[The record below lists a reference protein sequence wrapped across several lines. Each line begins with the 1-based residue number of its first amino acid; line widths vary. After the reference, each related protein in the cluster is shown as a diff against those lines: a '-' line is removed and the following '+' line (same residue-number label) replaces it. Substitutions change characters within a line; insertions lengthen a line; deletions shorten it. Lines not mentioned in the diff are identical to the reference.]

1 MVRTVS
7 HTWAR
12 GKRVVRAGGA
22 LRVKG
27 IKGQVR
33 FRMHTV
39 LDDGREFIDVVH
51 PVYGFYAVRP
61 DRIISIPYTSK
72 LREKVAA

>member
-7 HTWAR
+7 HTWAK

-39 LDDGREFIDVVH
+39 LDDGREFIDVVS
-51 PVYGFYAVRP
+51 PTYGYYAVRP
-61 DRIISIPYTSK
+61 GRIISIPYKNT
-72 LREKVAA
+72 LRRAA